1 MRRFVSK
8 SFASALFLGV
18 LVLVAGCE
26 QDGGTGARPVEPSP
40 APQRGPCDAKA
51 LREVTG
57 KELALRAYRFSKECG
72 WGEKAFE
79 RMLEDL

>member
-8 SFASALFLGV
+8 SFASALLVGL

-26 QDGGTGARPVEPSP
+26 QDGAGGRPVEPSP
-40 APQRGPCDAKA
+40 VPSRGPCDAKA
-51 LREVTG
+51 FREVTG

-72 WGEKAFE
+72 WSEKAFE
-79 RMLEDL
+79 RMVEDL

>member
-8 SFASALFLGV
+8 SFASALFVGV

-26 QDGGTGARPVEPSP
+26 QDGGAGGRPVEPSP
-40 APQRGPCDAKA
+40 APSRGPCDVKA
-51 LREVTG
+51 FREVTG

-72 WGEKAFE
+72 WSEKAFE
-79 RMLEDL
+79 RMVEAL